1 MRPHDPASRGGGRVK
16 DSVSPGT
23 AAVVWDLDG
32 TLVDSAADIATSL
45 NRLLGENHLAALDEP
60 RIRNMIGEG
69 VAVLIR
75 RGFQEHDVTPDPQR
89 LEQLVE
95 RFLVIYT
102 EVATAST
109 RLFPGARE
117 ALKSLRDAG
126 LRQAVCTN
134 KPESI
139 TRQVLAGLGIAG
151 YFDVVIGGD
160 TLPRNKPDPLPLR
173 TALESLQATPERSLM
188 VGDSAIDVQTAHAA
202 GVGVAFVTFGYGP
215 GPSHPHKADY
225 LIDDFTDLPAVVAG
239 HSTGQAAT

>member
-1 MRPHDPASRGGGRVK
+1 MK
-16 DSVSPGT
+16 DIHSGA

-32 TLVDSAADIATSL
+32 TLVDSAMDIATSL
-45 NRLLGENHLAALDEP
+45 NRLLGENELAALDDAL
-60 RIRNMIGEG
+60 IKNMIGEG

-75 RGFQEHDVTPDPQR
+75 RGFEAHGITPDGER

-95 RFLVIYT
+95 RFLVIYS

-117 ALKSLRDAG
+117 ALQTLSDAG
-126 LRQAVCTN
+126 LRQAICTN
-134 KPESI
+134 KPEAI
-139 TRQVLAGLGIAG
+139 TRQVLAGLGISEC
-151 YFDVVIGGD
+151 FDVVIGGD

-173 TALESLQATPERSLM
+173 TALEGLDVTPERSLM

-202 GVGVAFVTFGYGP
+202 GVCVAFVTFGYGP

-225 LIDDFTDLPAVVAG
+225 LIDDFADLPAVVAG
-239 HSTGQAAT
+239 HSAGQAVT

>member
-1 MRPHDPASRGGGRVK
+1 VNNCASAGA
-16 DSVSPGT
+16 

-45 NRLLGENHLAALDEP
+45 NRLLGENQLAALDEA

-75 RGFQEHDVTPDPQR
+75 RGFAEHGVTPDARR

-95 RFLVIYT
+95 RFLVIYA

-117 ALKSLRDAG
+117 ALKSLSDAG
-126 LRQAVCTN
+126 LRQAICTN

-160 TLPRNKPDPLPLR
+160 TLPRHKPDPLPLR
-173 TALESLQATPERSLM
+173 TALERLRATPERSLM

-215 GPSHPHKADY
+215 GPSHPHEADY

>member
-1 MRPHDPASRGGGRVK
+1 MNGNPDPGV
-16 DSVSPGT
+16 

-45 NRLLGENHLAALDEP
+45 NRLLVENHLDALDEA

-75 RGFQEHDVTPDPQR
+75 RGFEEHGITPDPQR

-95 RFLVIYT
+95 RFLVIYG

-117 ALKSLRDAG
+117 ALKSLSDAG
-126 LRQAVCTN
+126 LRQAICTN

-139 TRQVLAGLGIAG
+139 TRQVLAGLDIDG

-173 TALESLQATPERSLM
+173 TALESLQAAPGRSLM

-202 GVGVAFVTFGYGP
+202 GVGMAFVTFGYGP
-215 GPSHPHKADY
+215 GPKDPHSADY
-225 LIDDFTDLPAVVAG
+225 LIDDFTELPGVVAG
-239 HSTGQAAT
+239 HFSDQPVT

>member
-1 MRPHDPASRGGGRVK
+1 MPPHEPAVRGVPGLSESPDPGV
-16 DSVSPGT
+16 

-45 NRLLGENHLAALDEP
+45 NRLLVENHLGALDES

-75 RGFQEHDVTPDPQR
+75 RGFEAHDVTPEPAR

-95 RFLVIYT
+95 RFLVIYA

-109 RLFPGARE
+109 RLFSGARE
-117 ALKSLRDAG
+117 ALQSLSDAG

-139 TRQVLAGLGIAG
+139 TRQVLAGLDIAG

-173 TALESLQATPERSLM
+173 VALEGLQAAPERSLM

-215 GPSHPHKADY
+215 GPRHPDKADY
-225 LIDDFTDLPAVVAG
+225 LIDDFTDLPAVVAV
-239 HSTGQAAT
+239 HSTGQAVT